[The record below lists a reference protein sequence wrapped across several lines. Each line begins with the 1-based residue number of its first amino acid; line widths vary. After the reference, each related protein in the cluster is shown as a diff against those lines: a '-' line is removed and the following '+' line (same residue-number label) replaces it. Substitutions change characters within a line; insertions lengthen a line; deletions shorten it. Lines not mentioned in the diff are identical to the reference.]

1 MPRSAA
7 TIFGL
12 ALAAISIG
20 FNTVRYPLVWEMIG
34 PARAGEKAV
43 LSSASSAPAEPASHS
58 PTPPPRAAPPPRPA
72 PPPRKAEPIAVKP
85 APVVAQKSV
94 AKKPQPAAASP
105 KNGEAAAGQKPAAN
119 KQVAAVPPKP
129 QKQLV
134 PVTQV
139 SLSNAPAD
147 AATVDT
153 VIRRLP
159 PVEPTDANAPSRS
172 IPPTPDGSIPIYPT
186 TGIE

>member
-34 PARAGEKAV
+34 PARAGEKV
-43 LSSASSAPAEPASHS
+43 LSSAPSALAEPASHP

-72 PPPRKAEPIAVKP
+72 LPPRKAEPIAVKP

-94 AKKPQPAAASP
+94 AKKPQPAAPGPESGQAAADKKPAASP
-105 KNGEAAAGQKPAAN
+105 KVAAAE
-119 KQVAAVPPKP
+119 PKP
-129 QKQLV
+129 QKRLV

-139 SLSNAPAD
+139 SRSNAPAD
-147 AATVDT
+147 TATVGT

-159 PVEPTDANAPSRS
+159 PVEPVDPNATNGNAA
-172 IPPTPDGSIPIYPT
+172 PTPDGSIPVYPT

>member
-20 FNTVRYPLVWEMIG
+20 FNTVRYPLRVGNDWSRTSRRESAVVGAI
-34 PARAGEKAV
+34 RAGGTRE
-43 LSSASSAPAEPASHS
+43 SSANAAATCRTATTSRSPATEG
-58 PTPPPRAAPPPRPA
+58 RADCRQAG
-72 PPPRKAEPIAVKP
+72 
-85 APVVAQKSV
+85 PVVAQKSV
-94 AKKPQPAAASP
+94 AKKPQPAAPGPESGRAAADKKPAASP
-105 KNGEAAAGQKPAAN
+105 KVAAAE
-119 KQVAAVPPKP
+119 PKP
-129 QKQLV
+129 QKRLV

-139 SLSNAPAD
+139 SRSNAPAD
-147 AATVDT
+147 AATVGT

-159 PVEPTDANAPSRS
+159 PVEPVDPNATNGNAA
-172 IPPTPDGSIPIYPT
+172 PTPDGSIPVYPT